1 MPVIVS
7 TDHIKA
13 SMAVATESVGHVVNH
28 YGIEAPKQILWKG
41 WEPGGEY
48 TKQLVIKNSNV
59 KTQKLQ
65 FQ

>member
-1 MPVIVS
+1 
-7 TDHIKA
+7 
-13 SMAVATESVGHVVNH
+13 MALATESPGHVINH